1 MQQRS
6 CAKLHHDTINIIIII
21 IEILV
26 AFTDNPSPSQATWSP
41 GDVWRLF
48 IAACTT
54 KGTGVVSGWL
64 TQHTRQHTCSMSA
77 KPWMPFWLIN
87 AQVSLNLTFW
97 TKALPSSLNI
107 RLLSSE
113 SLQHHTYIH
122 HNTHHCT
129 QHSAWL
135 TATLTQWPK
144 SRLTVS
150 WQATTKQ

>member
-1 MQQRS
+1 VQQRS
-6 CAKLHHDTINIIIII
+6 WAKLHHDTINIIII

-48 IAACTT
+48 IAVCTT
-54 KGTGVVSGWL
+54 KGTGVVSGWF

-107 RLLSSE
+107 RLLSSD

-122 HNTHHCT
+122 HNTAHNKGRERHLCRV
-129 QHSAWL
+129 AGN
-135 TATLTQWPK
+135 
-144 SRLTVS
+144 TVWS
-150 WQATTKQ
+150 HMACEFL